1 MSTTPERES
10 TAPLVS
16 DEPAPDIPAL
26 RGSIKASAEKCR
38 NTLLAMLG
46 AMLYLLVT
54 VGSTTDKDLLMPV
67 NQLELPVVSAKVG
80 LISFYVMAPVLLV
93 LFHLTL
99 LFYLMDYRRQ
109 LAKLAQY
116 DNGHP
121 SFSYHAFLFNTWVR
135 RKPGTI
141 DYFCVSTL
149 SNIAIVIA
157 PYFLLILMEIRFSDY
172 QSASYTLWHF
182 ILVLLDLLLLALFW
196 ERMENDK
203 WLDDDYN
210 HPGKL
215 LWAACRRGSVIGWCN
230 LPILLAWFVFWT
242 ASMAALDAGQL
253 TSWYELRQDALT
265 LQWLYVL
272 FGILMA
278 LIILLQPAN
287 WAAIAGFAVL
297 AAAWL
302 QFAEATTGS
311 LVPAQNTHDVS
322 VYDSISAQQFSAYP
336 AWLLVFA
343 LVLVWIVYRF
353 NKRSKLRQKK
363 INKPLAWMMLNGTTV
378 AFGVLMILLKI
389 TLPTTFEPE
398 TVRLQSAGKN
408 SGAEHP
414 GPTSQQQVLLL
425 MLGGQMPDGVYCVS
439 MEWICP
445 RLNLKGEL
453 VSAMNQSQIQD
464 LLKQRSVEAEGGN
477 GLDSFNSVMLSGRFL
492 RMANFSSSSLYNVRM
507 EAAHAE
513 GSLWNDAVMRNV
525 NAVHAKFVG
534 ADFIGVKALGINMS
548 QADLSEANLS
558 YSELHEAHLY
568 KTKLQGAYFS
578 HADWSGVDLSQ
589 AEVSKANVSDVKL
602 YETAALP

>member
-1 MSTTPERES
+1 MSTTAEKES
-10 TAPLVS
+10 TVPLS
-16 DEPAPDIPAL
+16 DEPPPDIPAL
-26 RGSIKASAEKCR
+26 RESIKASAEKCR

-116 DNGHP
+116 DTRHP
-121 SFSYHAFLFNTWVR
+121 TFSYHAFLFNTWVR
-135 RKPGTI
+135 KTPGTI

-157 PYFLLILMEIRFSDY
+157 PFFLLILMEIRFSDY

-182 ILVLLDLLLLALFW
+182 ILVMLDLLLLALFW

-203 WLDDDYN
+203 WLADDYN

-230 LPILLAWFVFWT
+230 PPILLAWFVFWT
-242 ASMAALDAGQL
+242 ACMAALDGGQL
-253 TSWYELRQDALT
+253 TSWYELRQGALT

-278 LIILLQPAN
+278 LIILMQPAN
-287 WAAIAGFAVL
+287 WAAVAGFAML

-302 QFAEATTGS
+302 QFAETTTGS
-311 LVPAQNTHDVS
+311 LVPTKNARDVS
-322 VYDSISAQQFSAYP
+322 VYDSISAQHFSVYP
-336 AWLLVFA
+336 AWLLVFS
-343 LVLVWIVYRF
+343 LLLVWIVYRF
-353 NKRSKLRQKK
+353 NRRSNLRQKK
-363 INKPLAWMMLNGTTV
+363 INKPLAWMMLNGTTIAV
-378 AFGVLMILLKI
+378 AVLVILLKI
-389 TLPTTFEPE
+389 TLPNNFEKE
-398 TVRLQSAGKN
+398 ATSLHGANKN
-408 SGAEHP
+408 SGIGNSSP
-414 GPTSQQQVLLL
+414 ISQQQVLLL
-425 MLGGQMPDGVYCVS
+425 LLAGKMPEGVYCVS

-464 LLKQRSVEAEGGN
+464 LLKQASTATQQGN
-477 GLDSFNSVMLSGRFL
+477 PLGSFNSVMLSGRFL
-492 RMANFSSSSLYNVRM
+492 RMANFSNSTLYNVSM
-507 EAAHAE
+507 ETVHAE

-525 NAVHAKFVG
+525 NARYAEFFG
-534 ADFIGVKALGINMS
+534 ADFIGVKALGINMFK
-548 QADLSEANLS
+548 ADLSDVNLS
-558 YSELHEAHLY
+558 YSELHEADFY
-568 KTKLQGAYFS
+568 EANLQGADFS
-578 HADWSGVDLSQ
+578 HADLSGADISHAALSD
-589 AEVSKANVSDVKL
+589 ANMSEAKL
-602 YETAALP
+602 YEAAALP